1 MPGLTGHLYNNYT
14 NCFDLLKKVLRSQ
27 SSLLFLHNVRTLLEM
42 IDRLKERI
50 QQLIAIYETER
61 AERIRLE
68 AELEK
73 SKSQNIEYT
82 KQITELE
89 RTIDNLK
96 LADAFKAGNADN
108 TEARK
113 KIDKLIKEI
122 DKCITLM
129 EG

>member
-1 MPGLTGHLYNNYT
+1 MGFRLFFVILPGRF
-14 NCFDLLKKVLRSQ
+14 NCFDMIEKLRQ
-27 SSLLFLHNVRTLLEM
+27 
-42 IDRLKERI
+42 RI
-50 QQLIAIYETER
+50 QQLISSYEKEKQER
-61 AERIRLE
+61 KRLE
-68 AELEK
+68 SELEK
-73 SKSQNIEYT
+73 SVAQNETYR

-96 LADAFKAGNADN
+96 LADAFKSGNADN

>member
-1 MPGLTGHLYNNYT
+1 MT
-14 NCFDLLKKVLRSQ
+14 DK
-27 SSLLFLHNVRTLLEM
+27 
-42 IDRLKERI
+42 IKERI
-50 QQLIAIYETER
+50 QQLIAAYESER

-68 AELEK
+68 AELDRSE
-73 SKSQNIEYT
+73 SQNTEYR

>member
-1 MPGLTGHLYNNYT
+1 ML
-14 NCFDLLKKVLRSQ
+14 DKVKENIQKLIAAY
-27 SSLLFLHNVRTLLEM
+27 E
-42 IDRLKERI
+42 KERT
-50 QQLIAIYETER
+50 Q
-61 AERIRLE
+61 RIRLE
-68 AELEK
+68 SELEK
-73 SKSQNIEYT
+73 SESQNQEYR

-89 RTIDNLK
+89 RTIDNLR

-113 KIDKLIKEI
+113 KIDRLMKEI

>member
-1 MPGLTGHLYNNYT
+1 MIE
-14 NCFDLLKKVLRSQ
+14 KLRQ
-27 SSLLFLHNVRTLLEM
+27 
-42 IDRLKERI
+42 RI
-50 QQLIAIYETER
+50 QELISAYETER
-61 AERIRLE
+61 HERKRLE
-68 AELEK
+68 SELEMAAI
-73 SKSQNIEYT
+73 QNKAYKE
-82 KQITELE
+82 QIIELE

-96 LADAFKAGNADN
+96 LADAFKSGNADN

>member
-1 MPGLTGHLYNNYT
+1 
-14 NCFDLLKKVLRSQ
+14 
-27 SSLLFLHNVRTLLEM
+27 M
-42 IDRLKERI
+42 IGKLKERI
-50 QQLIAIYETER
+50 QQLIAIYEKER

-73 SKSQNIEYT
+73 SESQNAEYA

>member
-1 MPGLTGHLYNNYT
+1 MLDTV
-14 NCFDLLKKVLRSQ
+14 KQK
-27 SSLLFLHNVRTLLEM
+27 
-42 IDRLKERI
+42 IK
-50 QQLIAIYETER
+50 QLIAAYEAEKM
-61 AERIRLE
+61 ERIRLQSALAQAEDRNE
-68 AELEK
+68 A
-73 SKSQNIEYT
+73 YR

-113 KIDKLIKEI
+113 KIDRLIKEI

>member
-1 MPGLTGHLYNNYT
+1 MVGLNR
-14 NCFDLLKKVLRSQ
+14 F
-27 SSLLFLHNVRTLLEM
+27 EM
-42 IDRLKERI
+42 IDRLKQRI
-50 QQLIAIYETER
+50 QELIAAYETEKS
-61 AERIRLE
+61 ERIRLQG
-68 AELEK
+68 ELEK
-73 SKSQNIEYT
+73 SKVQNDTYR

-108 TEARK
+108 VEARK
-113 KIDKLIKEI
+113 KIDKLIREI

>member
-1 MPGLTGHLYNNYT
+1 MHLA
-14 NCFDLLKKVLRSQ
+14 
-27 SSLLFLHNVRTLLEM
+27 M
-42 IDRLKERI
+42 IDKVKERI
-50 QQLIAIYETER
+50 QQLIAAYESER
-61 AERIRLE
+61 AQRRSLE
-68 AELEK
+68 TELEK
-73 SKSQNIEYT
+73 SQLQNAEYR

-113 KIDKLIKEI
+113 KIDRLIKEI
-122 DKCITLM
+122 DKCILLV

>member
-1 MPGLTGHLYNNYT
+1 
-14 NCFDLLKKVLRSQ
+14 
-27 SSLLFLHNVRTLLEM
+27 M
-42 IDRLKERI
+42 IDALKERI
-50 QQLIAIYETER
+50 QQLIAAYESER

-68 AELEK
+68 SELDRSE
-73 SKSQNIEYT
+73 SQNTEYR

-108 TEARK
+108 TEAKK

>member
-1 MPGLTGHLYNNYT
+1 MI
-14 NCFDLLKKVLRSQ
+14 DQLKK
-27 SSLLFLHNVRTLLEM
+27 
-42 IDRLKERI
+42 RI
-50 QQLIAIYETER
+50 QQLISAYETEK
-61 AERIRLE
+61 AEHNRLQ
-68 AELEK
+68 AELDK
-73 SKSQNIEYT
+73 SIAENEAYK

>member
-1 MPGLTGHLYNNYT
+1 ML
-14 NCFDLLKKVLRSQ
+14 DKV
-27 SSLLFLHNVRTLLEM
+27 
-42 IDRLKERI
+42 KEKI
-50 QQLIAIYETER
+50 QKLIAAYETER
-61 AERIRLE
+61 AARVRLE
-68 AELEK
+68 SELEK
-73 SKSQNIEYT
+73 SESQNKEYR

-89 RTIDNLK
+89 RTIDNLR

-113 KIDKLIKEI
+113 KIDRLMKEI

>member
-1 MPGLTGHLYNNYT
+1 MHTGK
-14 NCFDLLKKVLRSQ
+14 NCSEMIEKLKK
-27 SSLLFLHNVRTLLEM
+27 
-42 IDRLKERI
+42 RI
-50 QQLIAIYETER
+50 QQLISAYETER
-61 AERIRLE
+61 AERQRLQT
-68 AELEK
+68 ELDK
-73 SKSQNIEYT
+73 AVTQNEDYR

-108 TEARK
+108 AEAKK
-113 KIDKLIKEI
+113 KIDKLIKDI

>member
-1 MPGLTGHLYNNYT
+1 MIE
-14 NCFDLLKKVLRSQ
+14 KLRQ
-27 SSLLFLHNVRTLLEM
+27 
-42 IDRLKERI
+42 RI
-50 QQLIAIYETER
+50 QELISAYETEKQECR
-61 AERIRLE
+61 RLE
-68 AELEK
+68 SELEK
-73 SKSQNIEYT
+73 ATTQNKAYKE
-82 KQITELE
+82 QIIELE

-96 LADAFKAGNADN
+96 LADAFKSGNADN

>member
-1 MPGLTGHLYNNYT
+1 
-14 NCFDLLKKVLRSQ
+14 
-27 SSLLFLHNVRTLLEM
+27 M
-42 IDRLKERI
+42 IDKLKERI
-50 QQLIAIYETER
+50 QQLIAAYESER

-68 AELEK
+68 AELDRSE
-73 SKSQNIEYT
+73 SQNTEYR

>member
-1 MPGLTGHLYNNYT
+1 ML
-14 NCFDLLKKVLRSQ
+14 DKV
-27 SSLLFLHNVRTLLEM
+27 
-42 IDRLKERI
+42 KENI
-50 QQLIAIYETER
+50 QKLIAAYETER
-61 AERIRLE
+61 AARVRLE
-68 AELEK
+68 SELEK
-73 SKSQNIEYT
+73 SESQNQEYR

-89 RTIDNLK
+89 RTIDNLR

-113 KIDKLIKEI
+113 KIDRLMKEI

>member
-1 MPGLTGHLYNNYT
+1 MIE
-14 NCFDLLKKVLRSQ
+14 KLRQ
-27 SSLLFLHNVRTLLEM
+27 MN
-42 IDRLKERI
+42 
-50 QQLIAIYETER
+50 QQLISAYETER
-61 AERIRLE
+61 QERKRLE
-68 AELEK
+68 SELEK
-73 SKSQNIEYT
+73 SSMQNKAYRE
-82 KQITELE
+82 QILELE

-96 LADAFKAGNADN
+96 LADAFKSGNADN

>member
-1 MPGLTGHLYNNYT
+1 MIEKL
-14 NCFDLLKKVLRSQ
+14 SQ
-27 SSLLFLHNVRTLLEM
+27 
-42 IDRLKERI
+42 RI
-50 QQLIAIYETER
+50 QELISAYETEKQ
-61 AERIRLE
+61 ERRRLE
-68 AELEK
+68 SELEK
-73 SKSQNIEYT
+73 ATTQNKAYKE
-82 KQITELE
+82 QIIELE

-96 LADAFKAGNADN
+96 LADAFKSGNADN

>member
-1 MPGLTGHLYNNYT
+1 
-14 NCFDLLKKVLRSQ
+14 
-27 SSLLFLHNVRTLLEM
+27 M
-42 IDRLKERI
+42 IGKLKERI

-73 SKSQNIEYT
+73 SESQNAEYA